1 MATKN
6 DDATGKREL
15 DPKFT
20 RGYVH
25 IPHLRDK
32 LPWLYSLHPTVGT
45 QYKLARALRV
55 APAQLS
61 TWLNGVRHSDA
72 RTTGT
77 VNPDSIPIK
86 HFQAF
91 VDIWGLPA
99 EILEVDDLAEF
110 RSAIQHFEGGRGA
123 WDKLVR
129 AVADDDEAIEIIAEN
144 ATRGLVDPDDEEE
157 AGLARFVVGERLMLR
172 VPANG
177 FRHGIMLE
185 QDRGGWFALRPTARA
200 PQTEIADELVF
211 PRRQTEQQTERPARF
226 ARLEVAGLHRI
237 LVILTNEPLPPPV
250 LDLLLRRP
258 IDVSSLNYTATV
270 LQDRLTAGAGQCR
283 LLSRRFIASTPA

>member
-1 MATKN
+1 MHTEN
-6 DDATGKREL
+6 DEERGLREL

-32 LPWLYSLHPTVGT
+32 LPWLYSLHPTVDT

-61 TWLNGVRHSDA
+61 TWLNGVRYNDA
-72 RTTGT
+72 RTTGA

-86 HFQAF
+86 HFQSF

-99 EILEVDDLAEF
+99 EILEVDDLAQF

-123 WDKLVR
+123 WDKLLR
-129 AVADDDEAIEIIAEN
+129 AVPDDDDAIEIIPESA
-144 ATRGLVDPDDEEE
+144 ARGLVDPDDEED
-157 AGLARFVVGERLMLR
+157 AGIARFPVGERVMLKVAAR
-172 VPANG
+172 G
-177 FRHGIMLE
+177 FRHGMMLE
-185 QDRGGWFALRPTARA
+185 QDRAGWVGLRPNSRW
-200 PQTEIADELVF
+200 PQTELTGDLIFPHPQADQ
-211 PRRQTEQQTERPARF
+211 PQRF
-226 ARLEVAGLHRI
+226 ARLEGVGLHRI
-237 LVILTNEPLPPPV
+237 LVIFTDEPLPAPV
-250 LDLLLRRP
+250 LELLLRRP

-270 LQDRLTAGAGQCR
+270 LQDRLAAAPDKCR
-283 LLSRRFIASTPA
+283 LVSRRFFASTSA

>member
-1 MATKN
+1 MHSKN
-6 DDATGKREL
+6 DEGAPRREL

-32 LPWLYSLHPTVGT
+32 LPWLYSLHPTVDT

-61 TWLNGVRHSDA
+61 TWLNGVRHTDA
-72 RTTGT
+72 RSTGA

-86 HFQAF
+86 HFQGF

-123 WDKLVR
+123 WDKLMR
-129 AVADDDEAIEIIAEN
+129 AVPDNDEAIEIVAES
-144 ATRGLVDPDDEEE
+144 ATRGLVDPDDEAE
-157 AGLARFVVGERLMLR
+157 AGIVRFPVGERLMLR
-172 VPANG
+172 VPVNG
-177 FRHGIMLE
+177 FQHGIMLE
-185 QDRGGWFALRPTARA
+185 QDRGGWFALRPSQRW
-200 PQTEIADELVF
+200 PQTVITGELIF
-211 PRRQTEQQTERPARF
+211 PRQHADQPARF

-237 LVILTNEPLPPPV
+237 LVILTEEALPPPV

-258 IDVSSLNYTATV
+258 IDASSLNYTATV
-270 LQDRLTAGAGQCR
+270 LQDRLASASDKCR
-283 LLSRRFIASTPA
+283 LVSRRFIAATPG